1 MVHNFLESKMTVV
14 PLSMGALG
22 RDLSSHA
29 IAASETAQVPFLY
42 DNIRKQA
49 DSDVA

>member
-1 MVHNFLESKMTVV
+1 MVQNFLESKMTVI
-14 PLSMGALG
+14 PLSVGALG
-22 RDLSSHA
+22 RDFSSHA
-29 IAASETAQVPFLY
+29 IAVSKTAQVPFLY